1 MHMSGS
7 QYQSGSQGSASR
19 KTVSTAPLPASES
32 APNETTSAV
41 GPESAA
47 EVLESEATVS
57 PLPVESNVVS
67 EGADADSSLFLSF
80 LQGAQELIARFGID
94 ENGDDAA
101 AAAEVGAENKAG
113 TLYAV
118 MLLRSKSESAETE
131 VS

>member
-1 MHMSGS
+1 MSGS

-101 AAAEVGAENKAG
+101 AAEVGAENKAG
-113 TLYAV
+113 TLCAV